1 MVRGVEVFGGMFVLR
16 RIAAAYMPAFEAK
29 TQVYPCIPDFQTIL
43 TTIRAG
49 RNLSDSVKMCT
60 WCSQGMF
67 LSACYDAFL
76 SICCFLPSISNREL
90 SALPRANAEAISM
103 AMRKLVTNDSEI
115 AC

>member
-16 RIAAAYMPAFEAK
+16 RIAAAYVPAFEAE

-43 TTIRAG
+43 TASRAG
-49 RNLSDSVKMCT
+49 RNLSDSVKMST
-60 WCSQGMF
+60 WCSQDIF

-76 SICCFLPSISNREL
+76 SSCCFLPSISNSEL
-90 SALPRANAEAISM
+90 SELQRANAAALSITT
-103 AMRKLVTNDSEI
+103 RKLVINDSEI